1 MIVCNY
7 IIYIYLY
14 HVSYQNNSIIYYTYH
29 IACCQCNALQF
40 QPIFNALIES
50 LFTTLSSSA
59 EPHQHPLH
67 VLSASTAEPTDTPAA
82 CILPTSLPASSANT
96 SKQRQH
102 QLSMHFIRSPTADSI
117 LPSILP
123 SFQQQRQHQ
132 QAAPTPTQL
141 AHHQIIH
148 CCMYSSIH
156 PPICFLLFRF
166 SARNNQ
172 IGEP

>member
-59 EPHQHPLH
+59 EPQQHPLH
-67 VLSASTAEPTDTPAA
+67 VLSASTAEPTATQVGGSA
-82 CILPTSLPASSANT
+82 CGGREA
-96 SKQRQH
+96 
-102 QLSMHFIRSPTADSI
+102 
-117 LPSILP
+117 
-123 SFQQQRQHQ
+123 
-132 QAAPTPTQL
+132 
-141 AHHQIIH
+141 
-148 CCMYSSIH
+148 
-156 PPICFLLFRF
+156 
-166 SARNNQ
+166 
-172 IGEP
+172 